1 MATRA
6 YDHTKAHKMMASVVK
21 LDGIRTMYNGL
32 LPNIFGV
39 LAYKGF
45 GFYTFEN
52 LKVLTKEVN
61 MPRHLDSFI
70 AASIAGFIGQLL
82 SYPMEIVKRKYMV
95 VSQKDKM

>member
-1 MATRA
+1 
-6 YDHTKAHKMMASVVK
+6 MMSNV
-21 LDGIRTMYNGL
+21 LRRDGFKTMYNGL

-45 GFYTFEN
+45 GFYAFEN
-52 LKVLTKEVN
+52 LKAMQKS
-61 MPRHLDSFI
+61 MHIPKHLDSFI
-70 AASIAGFIGQLL
+70 AASIAGFIGQLV